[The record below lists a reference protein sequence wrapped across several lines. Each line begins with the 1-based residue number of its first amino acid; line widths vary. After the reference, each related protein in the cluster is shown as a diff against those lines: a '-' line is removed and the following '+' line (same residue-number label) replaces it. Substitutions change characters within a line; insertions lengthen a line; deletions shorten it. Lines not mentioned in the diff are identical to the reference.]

1 MFQSN
6 ILDLFQAIA
15 ILALAGAL
23 IYFWQTINRL
33 HQTVRRL
40 EERVESLSRTPAPS
54 NLSAVPVPA
63 PVPAPTPAPAPVPAP
78 VASLKVSEVE
88 AIDEGVLTAIAAAVA
103 MIVREPH
110 RIIAIQ
116 TDAGAQLAWSSEGR
130 RDIYHSHKI
139 R

>member
-40 EERVESLSRTPAPS
+40 EERVESLSRRSAPS
-54 NLSAVPVPA
+54 IPPAAPVPA
-63 PVPAPTPAPAPVPAP
+63 PVPTLASAPAPAPA
-78 VASLKVSEVE
+78 ASPRVSEAE

-103 MIVREPH
+103 MMVREPH

-116 TDAGAQLAWSSEGR
+116 TDPGTQLAWSSEGR